1 MSMKNRKMTFD
12 KLMAAGREKD
22 VSAMLMAEFGK
33 KEEPKKEDPKLVKLK
48 VKKTEVKKDGN

>member
-1 MSMKNRKMTFD
+1 MKNRKMTFD